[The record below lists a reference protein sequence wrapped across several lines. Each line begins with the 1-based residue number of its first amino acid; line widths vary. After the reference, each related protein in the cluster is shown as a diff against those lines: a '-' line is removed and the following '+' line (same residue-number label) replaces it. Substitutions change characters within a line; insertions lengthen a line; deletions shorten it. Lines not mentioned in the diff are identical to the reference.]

1 MTWKR
6 FAFTPK
12 IPRAESNTCT
22 HNNPRAARLRERDGI
37 SEIKR
42 LPGLGAAGFAA
53 RLVHTPHESQRLR
66 GPGSPAMRARP
77 SRLSRLPRASLCST
91 PFNTYNHLES
101 RTLP

>member
-37 SEIKR
+37 SEITR

-53 RLVHTPHESQRLR
+53 RLVHTPRASQRLR